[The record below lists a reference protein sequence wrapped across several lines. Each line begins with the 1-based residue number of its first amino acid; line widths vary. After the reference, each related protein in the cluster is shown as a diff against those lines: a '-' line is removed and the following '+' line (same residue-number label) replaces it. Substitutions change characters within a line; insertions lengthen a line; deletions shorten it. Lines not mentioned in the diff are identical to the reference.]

1 MKKMDEII
9 HRIVTAI
16 LKMVHKEDNEK
27 AAQALTQFIKFGMVG
42 VTNTLLSYAIYV
54 AVLKL
59 LEPAHVSWDYVA
71 GNIVSFVLSVLWSFY
86 WNNKYVFAEKEGQKR
101 AVLPALL
108 KTYAAYALTGILL
121 TNVLS
126 WVWIDVLGISRYI
139 APILNLVINTPLNF
153 IINKIWAFQ
162 A

>member
-27 AAQALTQFIKFGMVG
+27 AAQVLTQFIKFGMVG

-126 WVWIDVLGISRYI
+126 WGWIDVLGISRYI

>member
-27 AAQALTQFIKFGMVG
+27 AAQVLTQFIKFGMVG